1 MNKIFLSVAS
11 MIVTH
16 FILKIMDKVKGRGPT
31 KEDLYRQMKAE
42 YEARRRAEHDAIQ
55 AHLAEFLNEN
65 PPGSRFTE
73 CAERINVISTPRD
86 GDRLMGAIGTVS
98 ELEEALRP
106 VRAVDGCDALAMA
119 PGRFS

>member
-31 KEDLYRQMKAE
+31 KEDIHIQMKKE

-55 AHLAEFLNEN
+55 AHLAEFLRDN

-86 GDRLMGAIGTVS
+86 GDRLMGAIGTVGD
-98 ELEEALRP
+98 LRP
-106 VRAVDGCDALAMA
+106 VMGSCN
-119 PGRFS
+119 G